1 MKKLLTATATAVAL
15 ATAGTAGAADLPVKA
30 PPMPPPPVATW
41 TGCYLSGGVGYGMW
55 NQDHFLFDAPAGNF
69 QLTPQETAGGR
80 GWLGRVGGGCDYQF
94 NGNFVV
100 GVFGDYDFK
109 DIHSHDFA
117 NLGAEIG
124 ANEKESSSWAVG
136 GRVGYL
142 PYDNLLTFISGGWTE
157 ARFDR
162 MDLFAAIN
170 PPVSLNAFIDGH
182 TYSGWFIGGGYEYRL
197 PWWQSVTWKTEYR
210 FAEYGHDNL
219 TIWVDDPRRGIVDS
233 GLRLHSEKFEQTV
246 TTSLVWR
253 FNFWGGGPA
262 YGRY

>member
-1 MKKLLTATATAVAL
+1 MKKLLIATAAAVAI

-30 PPMPPPPVATW
+30 PPMVAPPVVYTW

-55 NQDHFLFDAPAGNF
+55 NQDHFLFADPGSI
-69 QLTPQETAGGR
+69 QLTAQETAGGR

-94 NGNFVV
+94 NNNFVF

-117 NLGAEIG
+117 NLGLVFGAE
-124 ANEKESSSWAVG
+124 EKESSSWSVG

-142 PYDNLLTFISGGWTE
+142 PYDNLLTFISGGYTQ

-162 MDLFAAIN
+162 MDILVTVN
-170 PPVSLNAFIDGH
+170 PPVATNLFINGH
-182 TYSGWFIGGGYEYRL
+182 TYTGWFIGGGYEYRL
-197 PWWQSVTWKTEYR
+197 PWWQNVTWKTEYR
-210 FAEYGHDNL
+210 FSNYHHDDLAIFFN
-219 TIWVDDPRRGIVDS
+219 DPRLGTVDT
-233 GLRLHSEKFEQTV
+233 GLRLHSEKFEQSV

-253 FNFWGGGPA
+253 FNFWGGGPVVA
-262 YGRY
+262 RY